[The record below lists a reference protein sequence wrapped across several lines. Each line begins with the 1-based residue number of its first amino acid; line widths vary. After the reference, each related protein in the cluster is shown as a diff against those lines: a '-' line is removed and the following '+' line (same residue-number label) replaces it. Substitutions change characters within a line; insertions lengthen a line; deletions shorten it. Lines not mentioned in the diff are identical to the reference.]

1 MQAYRVEKV
10 VSKNSALELKALP
23 FKAGEVV
30 EVIILPRNNK
40 INEEDNIYSLKGK
53 VLKYENPTGSV
64 AQDDWNVLK

>member
-1 MQAYRVEKV
+1 MQAYRAEKV

-23 FKAGEVV
+23 FQAGEVV

-40 INEEDNIYSLKGK
+40 TNDTNNTYSLKGK
-53 VLKYENPTGSV
+53 VLKYEKPTEPV